1 MQLGQM
7 KRLGGRYVGPAD
19 GSAAAADSLQRC
31 AKGEAIL
38 NRTLAY
44 HAAMAVAEINDTLG
58 ITIREMRLVVAETRN
73 RGFEVTCSL
82 ESAAPQQSVETQTE
96 VTPVAH
102 RVKGDA
108 GLPNDPRPAVS
119 DPTAGT
125 RSP

>member
-1 MQLGQM
+1 M
-7 KRLGGRYVGPAD
+7 KRSGHCDVRPAD
-19 GSAAAADSLQRC
+19 GSAVAADLLQSY

-44 HAAMAVAEINDTLG
+44 HAAMAVAEIKDALG
-58 ITIREMRLVVAETRN
+58 ITIREMRLVVTETRN
-73 RGFEVTCSL
+73 GGFEVTCVL
-82 ESAAPQQSVETQTE
+82 ESVAPQQSIGTQTE

-102 RVKGDA
+102 SVKGDG
-108 GLPNDPRPAVS
+108 GLPSDPRPAVS